1 MSEPQ
6 TPAEKPRLLW
16 ANHACLLDTT
26 SGAAMSARQ
35 MLLCLQAR
43 GYEIQILGTTQFD
56 APQGVAGLGSAWAE
70 VKKNRGKTVKL
81 VDGPLQH
88 QLLVTGGTQRKDT
101 TFHEMAQWHH
111 LYTSALDTFQPD
123 IVWYFGGHPIDFLIP
138 DEARSR
144 NIATAAY
151 LVNGNYHG
159 TRWCRDVDLIITD
172 TQATADLY
180 SERSGL
186 TCTAVGTFIPPEQFV
201 AKSHS
206 RERVLFIN
214 PSPEKGAFLVAALAM
229 ALEKSRPD
237 IQFEV
242 VESRGNWSQIIQM
255 LTAQH
260 PEPRSQL
267 SNVIVTPSTR
277 DMRPV
282 YGRARLLLT
291 PSLWYESGARVVG
304 EALLNGIPVIAT
316 DNGGLPDLLGG
327 SGHLLRLPSSLHQAP
342 YNKLPDQNTL
352 NRICDLI
359 ARHFDDSAWYT
370 TLCEQAHIA
379 GRQRH
384 SMDASTQR
392 LSMALN
398 QLIASPTA

>member
-6 TPAEKPRLLW
+6 TPTEKPRLLW

-111 LYTSALDTFQPD
+111 L
-123 IVWYFGGHPIDFLIP
+123 
-138 DEARSR
+138 
-144 NIATAAY
+144 
-151 LVNGNYHG
+151 
-159 TRWCRDVDLIITD
+159 
-172 TQATADLY
+172 
-180 SERSGL
+180 
-186 TCTAVGTFIPPEQFV
+186 
-201 AKSHS
+201 
-206 RERVLFIN
+206 
-214 PSPEKGAFLVAALAM
+214 
-229 ALEKSRPD
+229 
-237 IQFEV
+237 
-242 VESRGNWSQIIQM
+242 
-255 LTAQH
+255 
-260 PEPRSQL
+260 
-267 SNVIVTPSTR
+267 
-277 DMRPV
+277 
-282 YGRARLLLT
+282 
-291 PSLWYESGARVVG
+291 
-304 EALLNGIPVIAT
+304 
-316 DNGGLPDLLGG
+316 
-327 SGHLLRLPSSLHQAP
+327 LRLPSSLHQAP

-359 ARHFDDSAWYT
+359 ARHFDDAAWYT
-370 TLCEQAHIA
+370 TLCEQAHIV

-392 LSMALN
+392 LLVALN